1 MNNLENIKK
10 MKNRLETLYCPN
22 EFEIY
27 VGCKKP
33 CKQSDMKKCWGKVF
47 EKYDLLVSEEP
58 IYKFYCCGLHFAFK
72 KKKEDELEKVIEAV
86 KEDLRECLD
95 VLKYE
100 KITVEYIKFLC
111 KVCTY
116 YGYTLNDLERKLI
129 KNGKD
134 KFRMGL

>member
-72 KKKEDELEKVIEAV
+72 KKV
-86 KEDLRECLD
+86 K
-95 VLKYE
+95 
-100 KITVEYIKFLC
+100 
-111 KVCTY
+111 
-116 YGYTLNDLERKLI
+116 
-129 KNGKD
+129 
-134 KFRMGL
+134 

>member
-1 MNNLENIKK
+1 MNNLEK
-10 MKNRLETLYCPN
+10 MKNRLETFYCPN

-27 VGCKKP
+27 VGCKRP
-33 CKQSDMKKCWGKVF
+33 CKQSDMKKCWGRVF

-58 IYKFYCCGLHFAFK
+58 IYKFYCRGLHFAFK

-86 KEDLRECLD
+86 KEDLRECLE
-95 VLKYE
+95 VLKNE
-100 KITVEYIKFLC
+100 KITVEYIKFLG